1 MIFFCYTTRYNCGL
15 DDLYHFL
22 QIFQKSY
29 LVLVEKNLIQVESYK
44 PKELQNVKNF

>member
-1 MIFFCYTTRYNCGL
+1 MIFHCYTTRYNCGL

-29 LVLVEKNLIQVESYK
+29 LVLVEKNLIQAIK